1 MATEVKPLHPSKAE
15 LPIFVSVLGSSIDVN
30 PTQFSKADLPIVVR
44 ELDNEIVV
52 TPVQLANANSP
63 ILVTVFGISTEVKL
77 EQPLNT

>member
-1 MATEVKPLHPSKAE
+1 
-15 LPIFVSVLGSSIDVN
+15 VSVLGSSIDVI

-77 EQPLNT
+77 EQLLNT